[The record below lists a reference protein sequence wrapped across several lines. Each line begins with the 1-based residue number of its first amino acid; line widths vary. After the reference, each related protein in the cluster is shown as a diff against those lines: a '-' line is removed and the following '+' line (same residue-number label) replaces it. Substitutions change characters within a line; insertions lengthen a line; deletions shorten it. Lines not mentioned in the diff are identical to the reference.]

1 MDKVQR
7 KNLSLEQAPWTDIVH
22 ALIDYKLGQRPTLDP
37 FSSHGSDM
45 VVVFLEQKLKSFNP
59 SKSWQRSR
67 VAFNNSPQE
76 QAGNIIERSRSE
88 LQEGIEA
95 ELNASIKFEK
105 NLEAM
110 IMNEGYQLELTDT
123 MGKYF
128 FRNL

>member
-7 KNLSLEQAPWTDIVH
+7 KNLNLQQAPWTDIVH

-59 SKSWQRSR
+59 PKSWQRSR
-67 VAFNNSPQE
+67 VAINNSTQE
-76 QAGNIIERSRSE
+76 EAGNVIEHSRSE